1 MLHEQRRQT
10 DRLVAQVVA
19 DQLVSAR
26 RFVALIEEQIKRLQD
41 RVQAP
46 RQFAAC
52 GNLEGNSRLADA
64 LAGAFRG
71 TPLKAQFC
79 IAFNSAS
86 CTTSS
91 ASCRFSNPRI
101 RVSVAI
107 IFPASCRKRW
117 STT

>member
-10 DRLVAQVVA
+10 DRLVAQVLA

-52 GNLEGNSRLADA
+52 GNLEGNSRLADS
-64 LAGAFRG
+64 LAGSDQTLRHRRRRSQERG
-71 TPLKAQFC
+71 RDFLLAKTAQ
-79 IAFNSAS
+79 
-86 CTTSS
+86 
-91 ASCRFSNPRI
+91 RFERQGYL
-101 RVSVAI
+101 RFAWQV
-107 IFPASCRKRW
+107 R
-117 STT
+117 